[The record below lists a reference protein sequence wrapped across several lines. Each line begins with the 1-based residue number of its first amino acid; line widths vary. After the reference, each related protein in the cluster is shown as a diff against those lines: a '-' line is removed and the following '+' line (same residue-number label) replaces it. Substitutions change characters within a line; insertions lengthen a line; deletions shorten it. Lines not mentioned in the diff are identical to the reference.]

1 MEIYFKWL
9 LITKIIGLLLFAII
23 MLIIIIGLIAIMV
36 EEIAKIIS
44 KKN

>member
-9 LITKIIGLLLFAII
+9 LITKIIGLLLFAIV
-23 MLIIIIGLIAIMV
+23 MLIIIIGLIAIIV
-36 EEIAKIIS
+36 EEIAKKMS